1 MSAIFVERDTL
12 PEAWEEAVLRCWEQ
26 GDRVRTEY
34 DRPEDPESRDCAAM
48 ISVRHP
54 FQEPRIHRAFPGGL
68 ENLEIYRQEVALGI
82 HDSWVDPAAGK
93 WSYTYHQRLFAYD
106 VPCSESG
113 RREIDQIAWAI
124 EKLASAPHSRR
135 AQAIVWKPDVDP
147 GVDDPACLQRLWFR
161 VFGDEVRLHAHMRSN
176 DAFKAAFM
184 NMWAFA
190 DLQRHVAAEVGQR
203 LGRPLRCG
211 PYRHVVDSFHIY
223 GSYFGEFE
231 GFLKSVETRSF
242 QDRVWDSTSP
252 FVQEAF
258 ASARAQI
265 ESEKAEGSPIAPG
278 G

>member
-12 PEAWEEAVLRCWEQ
+12 PEAWEDAVLRCWQ
-26 GDRVRTEY
+26 DGDRVRTEY
-34 DRPEDPESRDCAAM
+34 DQPQDPESRDCAAF
-48 ISVRHP
+48 ISVRDP
-54 FQEPRIHRAFPGGL
+54 FQEPRIHKAFPGGL
-68 ENLEIYRQEVALGI
+68 ENLEIYRQEVALGV
-82 HDSWVDPAAGK
+82 HDHWVDPGSGK

-106 VPCSESG
+106 VSDG
-113 RREIDQIAWAI
+113 QGGARAIDQIAYAI

-184 NMWAFA
+184 NMWAFT
-190 DLQRHVAAEVGQR
+190 DLQRHVAEEVGKR
-203 LGRPLRCG
+203 LNRPLRCG

-231 GFLKSVETRSF
+231 GFLKSFETRSF
-242 QDRVWDSTSP
+242 EDRVWDSSSP

-258 ASARAQI
+258 ESARAQLH
-265 ESEKAEGSPIAPG
+265 SEAG
-278 G
+278 GL